1 MKTQSAL
8 CARDV
13 KQLLK
18 KEYPTIDFSVRS
30 DNFANGNSVDI
41 SWNLGPTS
49 DEVDKLVSKYQYGHF
64 DGMIDMYEHSNMR
77 DDINQAKFV
86 MCQRDYKT
94 DEEIENDKINTKL
107 SWRDPTRIDLY
118 KEEKTLYHI
127 VGRDLCKAMNIE
139 YKGLNE
145 TTPPKEFQH
154 MIRGYAY
161 DANLQALVY
170 QLLNPTRFMDG
181 YHGVRNEKTENGEVI
196 TNSFELY

>member
-8 CARDV
+8 CARDA

-18 KEYPTIDFSVRS
+18 KKYPTIEFSVRS
-30 DNFANGNSVDI
+30 DNFANGNSVHI

-64 DGMIDMYEHSNMR
+64 DGMIDLYEYSNTR
-77 DDINQAKFV
+77 DDIPQAKYV
-86 MCQRDYKT
+86 SCGREYKT
-94 DEEIENDKINTKL
+94 NEEIENDKL
-107 SWRDPTRIDLY
+107 SWEDPKRRNLY

-127 VGRDLCKAMNIE
+127 VARDLCKAMNIE
-139 YKGLNE
+139 YIGLNE
-145 TTPPKEFQH
+145 TIPPKDFQH

-170 QLLNPTRFMDG
+170 QLLNPTRFMMG
-181 YHGVRNEKTENGEVI
+181 YHGVRNEKTEKGDMI

>member
-8 CARDV
+8 CARDI

-18 KEYPTIDFSVRS
+18 KHFPTVAFSVRS

-41 SWNLGPTS
+41 SWNLGPTT
-49 DEVDKLVSKYQYGHF
+49 DEVEKFVNQYQYGHF

-77 DDINQAKFV
+77 DDINQTKFV
-86 MCQRDYKT
+86 MCHRDYKT
-94 DEEIENDKINTKL
+94 NEEIENDKLK
-107 SWRDPTRIDLY
+107 WKDPNHRNLY

-127 VGRDLCKAMNIE
+127 IGRDLCKAMRIE
-139 YKGLNE
+139 YKGLSE
-145 TTPPKEFQH
+145 TVPPKEFQH

-161 DANLQALVY
+161 DASLQALVY
-170 QLLNPTRFMDG
+170 QLLNPVRFMEG
-181 YHGVRNEKTENGEVI
+181 YHGVRNEKTESGEVI

>member
-18 KEYPTIDFSVRS
+18 KEYPTIQFSVRS

-41 SWNLGPTS
+41 GWNLGPTS

-86 MCQRDYKT
+86 SCQREYKT
-94 DEEIENDKINTKL
+94 DEEIENDKL
-107 SWRDPTRIDLY
+107 SWRDPKRRNLY

-127 VGRDLCKAMNIE
+127 IGRDLCKAMNIE
-139 YKGLNE
+139 YKGLSE
-145 TTPPKEFQH
+145 TVPPKEFQH
-154 MIRGYAY
+154 MIRGYAFGG
-161 DANLQALVY
+161 NLQALVY
-170 QLLNPTRFMDG
+170 QLLNPIRFMDG
-181 YHGVRNEKTENGEVI
+181 YHGVRNEKTENGDVI

>member
-18 KEYPTIDFSVRS
+18 KEYPTIQFNVRS
-30 DNFANGNSVDI
+30 SNFANGNSVHV

-77 DDINQAKFV
+77 DDIPQAKFV
-86 MCQRDYKT
+86 MCQREYKT
-94 DEEIENDKINTKL
+94 EEEIENDKLK
-107 SWRDPTRIDLY
+107 WKDPKRRNLY
-118 KEEKTLYHI
+118 REEKTLYHI
-127 VGRDLCKAMNIE
+127 VGRDLCKAINIE
-139 YKGLNE
+139 YKGLSE
-145 TTPPKEFQH
+145 TVPPKEFQH
-154 MIRGYAY
+154 MIRGYAFGG
-161 DANLQALVY
+161 NLQALVY
-170 QLLNPTRFMDG
+170 QLLNPTKFMDG
-181 YHGVRNEKTENGEVI
+181 YHGVRNEKTESGEVI

>member
-18 KEYPTIDFSVRS
+18 KEYPTIQFSIRS

-41 SWNLGPTS
+41 SWNLGPTT
-49 DEVDKLVSKYQYGHF
+49 DDIEKLVSKFQYGHF

-77 DDINQAKFV
+77 DDIPQAKFV
-86 MCQRDYKT
+86 MCQRECKT
-94 DEEIENDKINTKL
+94 KEEIENDKLK
-107 SWRDPTRIDLY
+107 WRDPKRRNLY

-127 VGRDLCKAMNIE
+127 IGRDLCKAMNIE
-139 YKGLNE
+139 YRGLSE
-145 TTPPKEFQH
+145 TVPPKEFQH

-181 YHGVRNEKTENGEVI
+181 YHGLRKEKTEKEEVI